1 MYSFAYG
8 ETIDTIVCKKLLQ
21 KIFTPAVSTT
31 TNEDDEK
38 NNDNNNN
45 NNNTPKKRKVAKK
58 KDNEKSSISPYLRYL
73 FYLSPTRSTC
83 YLS

>member
-38 NNDNNNN
+38 DNDNN
-45 NNNTPKKRKVAKK
+45 NNNTPKKRKVPKK
-58 KDNEKSSISPYLRYL
+58 KDNEKSSISPYLRYGTH
-73 FYLSPTRSTC
+73 SI
-83 YLS
+83 